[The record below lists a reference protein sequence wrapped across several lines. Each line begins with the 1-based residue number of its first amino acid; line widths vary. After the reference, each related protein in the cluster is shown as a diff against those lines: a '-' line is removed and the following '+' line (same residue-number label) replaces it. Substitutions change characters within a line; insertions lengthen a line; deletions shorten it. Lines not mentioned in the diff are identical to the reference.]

1 MGPGKVSHRQ
11 CSPPWYLLNVMSYRQ
26 LGQVLMCGF
35 DGTEINDDII
45 TLIEKHHVGNIFLAP
60 KNIRCAS
67 TYLVLDVFDL
77 TDAQ

>member
-1 MGPGKVSHRQ
+1 
-11 CSPPWYLLNVMSYRQ
+11 
-26 LGQVLMCGF
+26 MCGF

-60 KNIRCAS
+60 KNLRCAS
-67 TYLVLDVFDL
+67 TYPVLDVFGL

>member
-11 CSPPWYLLNVMSYRQ
+11 CDPQGSILNVMLYRQ

-35 DGTEINDDII
+35 DGTEVNDNVI

-60 KNIRCAS
+60 KNLRCAS
-67 TYLVLDVFDL
+67 IHL
-77 TDAQ
+77 TSTSLA